1 MTLNTYS
8 VGTSD
13 YENYDP
19 FTTYSVY
26 SHDAEDA
33 RDTTNH
39 VYPPSGRALVPTAK
53 VAEGLNLQKL
63 RFESSIKVE
72 VKSTIYQSG
81 IVYDQVL
88 ATIRLT

>member
-19 FTTYSVY
+19 FSTYSVY